1 MNIFTVLQ
9 VIFIVLKV
17 LELIDWAWWM
27 VFIPTYVSIAWGAL
41 LIFLF
46 FMLDSGT
53 SRRRKHSKWW

>member
-17 LELIDWAWWM
+17 LELIDWEWWM
-27 VFIPTYVSIAWGAL
+27 VFIPTYVGIVWAAF

-46 FMLDSGT
+46 CMLDSGT
-53 SRRRKHSKWW
+53 SRRRNSSKWD